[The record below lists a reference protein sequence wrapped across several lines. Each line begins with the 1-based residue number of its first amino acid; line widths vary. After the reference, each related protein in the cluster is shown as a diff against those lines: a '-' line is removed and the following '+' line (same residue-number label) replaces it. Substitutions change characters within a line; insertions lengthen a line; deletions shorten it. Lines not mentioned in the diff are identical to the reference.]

1 MITFRKIARLCRRQ
15 VPTLMGA
22 TAVLRAGAGVA
33 NELSGKFPNP
43 NSASA
48 DHSNRSSNLAD
59 GISSLRIAKRKSSTP
74 PPLDAEPRRCAILL
88 AVLRTGL
95 ASTSPKHASFA
106 APSRR
111 PGLGAAGGRASSSDS
126 PRPPPT
132 PPPTPGRLGATRR
145 DERRVDPRSRAPRAP
160 PSRSAPSPGTGWA

>member
-1 MITFRKIARLCRRQ
+1 
-15 VPTLMGA
+15 MGA

-48 DHSNRSSNLAD
+48 DANRSSNLAD

-88 AVLRTGL
+88 AVLRTGFCL
-95 ASTSPKHASFA
+95 LYTSP
-106 APSRR
+106 
-111 PGLGAAGGRASSSDS
+111 S
-126 PRPPPT
+126 PR
-132 PPPTPGRLGATRR
+132 
-145 DERRVDPRSRAPRAP
+145 D
-160 PSRSAPSPGTGWA
+160 